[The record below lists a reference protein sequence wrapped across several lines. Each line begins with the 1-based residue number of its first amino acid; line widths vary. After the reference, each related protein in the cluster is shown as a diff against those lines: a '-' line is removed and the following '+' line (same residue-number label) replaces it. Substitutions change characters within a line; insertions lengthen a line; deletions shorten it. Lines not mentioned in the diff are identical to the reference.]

1 MNQDESYMKDFMTVF
16 QELERWGPGNKQESL
31 HAFSL
36 VPITPQH
43 ILEIG
48 CGKGLTTLALAKAS
62 HSQITAVDN
71 EPDALQSLNAAL
83 ISKGLTKQVN
93 TVCAS
98 MTDLPFPQESFDV
111 IWAEGC
117 AYIMGVQNAI
127 KEWRALL
134 QPGGV
139 MVLSDLVWLSST
151 PDQQSKD
158 FFSSEYPDM
167 QSVATRIDQFN
178 RENFDVLHHF
188 SLSEQ
193 AWENYYQP
201 LKQRAVAL
209 TAVMPC
215 SQALKD
221 ILSEVEL
228 YEQHLGEFGYQMF
241 IVQKR

>member
-1 MNQDESYMKDFMTVF
+1 MKDFMRVF
-16 QELERWGPGNKQESL
+16 QELERWGPGNEQESL

-36 VPITPQH
+36 VPFTPQH

-48 CGKGLTTLALAKAS
+48 CGKGLTTQAIAS
-62 HSQITAVDN
+62 VTNSKITAIDN
-71 EPDALQSLNAAL
+71 EPDALQSLNTAL
-83 ISKGLTKQVN
+83 ISKGLDDQIN

-98 MTDLPFPQESFDV
+98 MTDLPFPKESFDL

-134 QPGGV
+134 KPGGV
-139 MVLSDLVWLSST
+139 MMLSDLVWLSSA
-151 PDQQSKD
+151 PGMQSKD
-158 FFSSEYPDM
+158 FFSNEYPDM
-167 QSVATRIDQFN
+167 QTVATRNDQFSQ
-178 RENFDVLHHF
+178 EGFDILHHF

-193 AWENYYQP
+193 AWKNYYQP

-209 TAVMPC
+209 KADMPY

-241 IVQKR
+241 IVQKH